1 MFKSSKQMEN
11 SGGRVGNPT
20 WMCICIYPK
29 HIYIYYAYNIQTAP
43 STIFIHE
50 IFISTKLS
58 ARRAPSTRFP
68 PPGCSWWCSD
78 LAPWSSGSHWSLE
91 GNLFSKRSSQKK
103 THTKKTWHCG
113 EFCWHKRLR
122 CWTLKFSHQTNP
134 TNQYI
139 FLEPVCPLLAP
150 SPLQKKGVF
159 QSKQGSFGFQ
169 VYIEYR
175 SACSEDVF
183 KQMRQICNLLVWM

>member
-1 MFKSSKQMEN
+1 MCSGTFLSLNKLLFNEMFKSSKQMEN

-29 HIYIYYAYNIQTAP
+29 HIYIMHIIYKLHLVRF
-43 STIFIHE
+43 FIHE

-103 THTKKTWHCG
+103 NTHTKNMA
-113 EFCWHKRLR
+113 LR
-122 CWTLKFSHQTNP
+122 W
-134 TNQYI
+134 I
-139 FLEPVCPLLAP
+139 LLAQKAQVLNP
-150 SPLQKKGVF
+150 KIQSP
-159 QSKQGSFGFQ
+159 
-169 VYIEYR
+169 
-175 SACSEDVF
+175 
-183 KQMRQICNLLVWM
+183 N